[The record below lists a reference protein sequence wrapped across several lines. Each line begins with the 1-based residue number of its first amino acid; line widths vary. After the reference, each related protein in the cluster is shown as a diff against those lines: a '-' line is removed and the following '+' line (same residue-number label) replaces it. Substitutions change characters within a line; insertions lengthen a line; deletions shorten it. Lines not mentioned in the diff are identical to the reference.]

1 MEPDISVS
9 QNETERNIKQKHKT
23 IITTM
28 IIAYYN
34 FGTEL
39 EFLKEYQKS
48 VQAFSK
54 GYHLALKEL
63 GPENQL
69 TNTLYQNMLN
79 LAEKNKV

>member
-1 MEPDISVS
+1 
-9 QNETERNIKQKHKT
+9 
-23 IITTM
+23 M